1 MRVAEEII
9 IFLLHLKL
17 ELKGYNWMPEII
29 LLEKILSELQQ
40 ISKQIIELN
49 NRVNSIDDNVEK
61 ILKK

>member
-1 MRVAEEII
+1 
-9 IFLLHLKL
+9 
-17 ELKGYNWMPEII
+17 MPEII

-61 ILKK
+61 ILKKWNR